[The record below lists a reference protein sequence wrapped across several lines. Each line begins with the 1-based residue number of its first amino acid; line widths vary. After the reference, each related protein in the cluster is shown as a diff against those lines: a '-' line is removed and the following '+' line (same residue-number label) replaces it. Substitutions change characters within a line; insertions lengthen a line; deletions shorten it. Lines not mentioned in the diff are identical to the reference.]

1 MCWQSASIILCK
13 VAGDAATAP
22 PVCIAVDPRYRQHKA
37 ADLEHQVSAP
47 RISGLSALASTKLP
61 GSALVADGGFPQTNG
76 TIGIGRRVRFH
87 PRGARLLLMIDFVAM
102 WLHGASVAW

>member
-1 MCWQSASIILCK
+1 MLRQRHQFASLLTP
-13 VAGDAATAP
+13 G
-22 PVCIAVDPRYRQHKA
+22 IASTKQRT
-37 ADLEHQVSAP
+37 LEQQFFAP
-47 RISGLSALASTKLP
+47 RISELLALASTKLP

-102 WLHGASVAW
+102 WLHGASIAW